1 MSHRK
6 IGIIPPGKLFAL
18 LLVAAYAT
26 RVAAEPSEPV
36 LQALQREV
44 ADTERAFAQSMTDR
58 DHAAFMSFLS
68 DEAVFF
74 SGPTPLRGKQQ
85 VGDAW
90 EGFFEGP
97 AAPFSWAPEDVQ
109 VLDSGSL
116 ALSTGPVRDPAGKV
130 VATFTSIWRREAPGT
145 WRIVF
150 DKGCEVCQAC
160 D

>member
-6 IGIIPPGKLFAL
+6 IGIILAGKLFAL

-26 RVAAEPSEPV
+26 GVAAEPPEPT
-36 LQALQREV
+36 LEMLEREV
-44 ADTERAFAQSMTDR
+44 ADTERAFARSMADR
-58 DHAAFMSFLS
+58 GHAAFVSFLS
-68 DEAVFF
+68 DDAVFF

-90 EGFFEGP
+90 KGFFEGP

-116 ALSTGPVRDPAGKV
+116 ALSTGPVRDKRISPKA
-130 VATFTSIWRREAPGT
+130 SIRGLQDR
-145 WRIVF
+145 
-150 DKGCEVCQAC
+150 
-160 D
+160 